1 MRKIPNKNIKKKKA
15 GRLQV
20 QGQLGLNNK
29 TLFQNSINI
38 LKCIQETGIRQK
50 KEGRH
55 ERRNQR
61 KREGRKQEKGW
72 M

>member
-50 KEGRH
+50 KEGRK
-55 ERRNQR
+55 EGRKEG
-61 KREGRKQEKGW
+61 KREGRKEEKGW